1 MRKVLE
7 TLDWLASQEDT
18 EYDFH
23 TFLEG
28 WFLGAPTSA
37 LRRDN
42 VVSFLA
48 WAMYAKEI
56 EDLSKGERKSALEM
70 VRVGGEA
77 GWEVGRGG
85 RGWRGRMYSFVPL
98 P

>member
-1 MRKVLE
+1 MRKVLA
-7 TLDWLASQEDT
+7 TLDWLATQEDT

-37 LRRDN
+37 LRHDN

-70 VRVGGEA
+70 VRVQGRWGGK
-77 GWEVGRGG
+77 GG
-85 RGWRGRMYSFVPL
+85 TGVEGAHVLIFSL